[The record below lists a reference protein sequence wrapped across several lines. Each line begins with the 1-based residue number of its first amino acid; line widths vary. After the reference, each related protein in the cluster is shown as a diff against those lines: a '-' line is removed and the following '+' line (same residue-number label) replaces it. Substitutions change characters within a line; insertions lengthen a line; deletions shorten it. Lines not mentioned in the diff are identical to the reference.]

1 MDQEEYGRLSVI
13 YQHLDYWKT
22 RDPEYLDKIG
32 FISYLRNCDLGCYPV
47 NDKGKW
53 LKLRREARQKK
64 CTIPEILF
72 DHWSNLADKQVSVS
86 MDPDRPQHAKI
97 DIVPLEKK
105 RELEEITE
113 RLKKADP
120 ARKKG

>member
-13 YQHLDYWKT
+13 YQHLDFWKT
-22 RDPEYLDKIG
+22 KDPNYQDKIG
-32 FISYLRNCDLGCYPV
+32 FISYLRNCDLGCYQV
-47 NDKGKW
+47 KDTEKW
-53 LKLRREARQKK
+53 LKLRREARQKN

-72 DHWSNLADKQVSVS
+72 DHWSSLIDKTVSYSVEHERS
-86 MDPDRPQHAKI
+86 PTEIA
-97 DIVPLEKK
+97 VVGLEKK

-120 ARKKG
+120 ARRKKE